1 MDYKQASE
9 KIYDSFALEFEERT
23 KDYLQRYIL
32 EDANLFMKNLKGKRI
47 LDLGSGPGRD
57 AIFFK
62 GCGFSLICVDISN
75 KMVELCLQKGLEAY
89 QMDLENLK
97 FSLSSFDGI
106 WAYTSLLHMP
116 KANFPQV
123 LHKIFSFLVDNGI
136 FYLGMK
142 EGDFE
147 GWQPDAKY
155 NNEKRFVSLYR
166 DDELRKLLSDLFVII
181 HDSRVSLGGST
192 YLNYLCLKKES

>member
-1 MDYKQASE
+1 MDYKQSSE
-9 KIYDSFALEFEERT
+9 KLYDSFASEFEERT

-57 AIFFK
+57 ANFFK
-62 GCGFSLICVDISN
+62 EHGFSPICADISG

-97 FSLSSFDGI
+97 FSSSSFDGI

-116 KANFPQV
+116 KANFP
-123 LHKIFSFLVDNGI
+123 KILDNIASFLSDNGL

-147 GWQPDAKY
+147 DWQSDAKY

-166 DDELRKLLSDLFVII
+166 DDELRKLLSGLFVII
-181 HDSRVSLGGST
+181 HDSKIHLGGST
-192 YLNYLCLKKES
+192 YLNYLCLKK

>member
-1 MDYKQASE
+1 MDYKQSSE
-9 KIYDSFALEFEERT
+9 KLYDSFASEFEERT

-57 AIFFK
+57 ANFFK
-62 GCGFSLICVDISN
+62 EHGFSPICADISG

-97 FSLSSFDGI
+97 FSSSSFDGI

-116 KANFPQV
+116 KANFP
-123 LHKIFSFLVDNGI
+123 KILDNIASFLSDNGL

-147 GWQPDAKY
+147 DWQSDAKY

-166 DDELRKLLSDLFVII
+166 DDELRKLLSGLFVII
-181 HDSRVSLGGST
+181 HDSKIHLGGST
-192 YLNYLCLKKES
+192 YLNY